1 MGMYKSSADKEYV
14 GYVVPQEHGN
24 HYNAK
29 LLKMANGLTFR
40 TNESFEF
47 NVSSYT
53 SDMLTKAMH
62 TNELEKNGKTNVRV
76 DYAVS
81 GIGSNSCGP
90 ELMTK
95 YRVNE
100 KKIEFEFYII

>member
-1 MGMYKSSADKEYV
+1 MYSSTPDNEYV
-14 GYVVPQEHGN
+14 NYVMPQEHGN
-24 HYNAK
+24 PYNAK
-29 LLKMANGLTFR
+29 YLNFENGLTFA
-40 TNESFEF
+40 TDESFEF

-62 TNELEKNGKTNVRV
+62 TNEITKNGKTNVRI

-90 ELMTK
+90 EMLEK
-95 YRVNE
+95 YRIDE
-100 KKIEFEFYII
+100 KKIEFEFFIK